1 MNTRSLNE
9 GVYILKGFMVFS
21 LYFSLYFS
29 YVEFH
34 LMTAHLTL
42 AKRVATML
50 AFFVVNLHLLPNYEF
65 RMKLLAFLSISIFVD
80 VGWNNSNSFPALPEA
95 WVPAIECRHP
105 CGALV
110 LYENALVPA
119 SPCTIRKS
127 SYSIHARVHGDLSV
141 SIRLAF
147 PYECGSA

>member
-21 LYFSLYFS
+21 LYFSLYLS

-50 AFFVVNLHLLPNYEF
+50 AFFVVNHIY
-65 RMKLLAFLSISIFVD
+65 

-95 WVPAIECRHP
+95 WVPANAGMGP
-105 CGALV
+105 CMCV
-110 LYENALVPA
+110 Q
-119 SPCTIRKS
+119 
-127 SYSIHARVHGDLSV
+127 
-141 SIRLAF
+141 
-147 PYECGSA
+147 